1 MSQFIDYNGVSPQI
15 HETVFVAPGVFLIGD
30 VRIGEESNIWF
41 NSVLRGDINP
51 IRIGK
56 RTNIQDLSLLH
67 TSTGRTPCVIGDEV
81 TVGHRV
87 ILHGCEIAD
96 RVLIGMGSIIMDGVK
111 VGEDSIIGAGSL
123 VTENT
128 IIPSRCLAIGS
139 PCRVK
144 RELKEE
150 EVRFIKSSAFHYHQK
165 AIKYPKQRLCRK

>member
-1 MSQFIDYNGVSPQI
+1 MSQSIDYNGLSPKI
-15 HETVFVAPGVFLIGD
+15 HKTVFVAPGVFLIGE
-30 VRIGEESNIWF
+30 VEIGEESSVWF
-41 NSVLRGDINP
+41 NSVLRGDVNP

-81 TVGHRV
+81 TAGHRV
-87 ILHGCEIAD
+87 ILHGCEVSN
-96 RVLIGMGSIIMDGVK
+96 RVLIGMGAILMDGVK

-128 IIPSRCLAIGS
+128 IIPPRSLAIGS

-150 EVRFIKSSAFHYHQK
+150 EIQYIKMSAIHYAEK
-165 AIKYPKQRLCRK
+165 AANYLK